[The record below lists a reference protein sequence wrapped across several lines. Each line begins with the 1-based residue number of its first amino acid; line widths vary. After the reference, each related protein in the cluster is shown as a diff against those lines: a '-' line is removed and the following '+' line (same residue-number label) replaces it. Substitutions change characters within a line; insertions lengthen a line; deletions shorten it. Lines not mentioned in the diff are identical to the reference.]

1 MPGALHR
8 VSSPVVMCFKVLLHV
23 AAVQT
28 DLLTDQAPHLSCSSG
43 PIGRT
48 SLLGSGS
55 RAMLYI
61 WEEKKFKIILEI
73 FFENNLFLNYKN
85 IIRTENN
92 FLVSWVSEW
101 WIYVLKLAHIVTIF
115 FYILYLHP
123 IRIRIHNMIINK
135 TEKICLQDFI
145 ELLCRFYFIRDIW
158 AKLNK

>member
-61 WEEKKFKIILEI
+61 
-73 FFENNLFLNYKN
+73 
-85 IIRTENN
+85 
-92 FLVSWVSEW
+92 
-101 WIYVLKLAHIVTIF
+101 
-115 FYILYLHP
+115 
-123 IRIRIHNMIINK
+123 
-135 TEKICLQDFI
+135 
-145 ELLCRFYFIRDIW
+145 
-158 AKLNK
+158 

>member
-1 MPGALHR
+1 MLPLCRQTFSQIRHR
-8 VSSPVVMCFKVLLHV
+8 TCPVVV
-23 AAVQT
+23 
-28 DLLTDQAPHLSCSSG
+28 DQLVGHPCWDPDPGLCYTFE
-43 PIGRT
+43 I
-48 SLLGSGS
+48 
-55 RAMLYI
+55 
-61 WEEKKFKIILEI
+61 KKLKIILEI
-73 FFENNLFLNYKN
+73 FFENNLFLNYKK

-92 FLVSWVSEW
+92 FLASWVSEW

>member
-1 MPGALHR
+1 
-8 VSSPVVMCFKVLLHV
+8 
-23 AAVQT
+23 
-28 DLLTDQAPHLSCSSG
+28 
-43 PIGRT
+43 
-48 SLLGSGS
+48 
-55 RAMLYI
+55 MLYI